1 MRRLFFKAG
10 PKKLYA
16 DEEDDGDNLDD
27 QGGDYWED
35 EIDKLDDR

>member
-1 MRRLFFKAG
+1 MKKLFLMVE
-10 PKKLYA
+10 PKKLQA